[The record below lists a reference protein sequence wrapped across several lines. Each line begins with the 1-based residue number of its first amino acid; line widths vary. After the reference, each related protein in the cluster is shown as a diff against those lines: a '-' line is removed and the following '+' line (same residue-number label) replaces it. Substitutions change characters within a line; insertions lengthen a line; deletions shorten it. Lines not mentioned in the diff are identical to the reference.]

1 MHASINVRKYQVF
14 SLEGKLPC
22 VWHEMLVVVD
32 IAHVD
37 GGDVLL
43 RGKHSAFSLN
53 SLRRYQNHRKGY
65 KPFFFLMLELLKGEK
80 KKC

>member
-1 MHASINVRKYQVF
+1 
-14 SLEGKLPC
+14 
-22 VWHEMLVVVD
+22 MLVVVD